1 MKTLINRIAVA
12 FLIASLTS
20 VAIFAKSRKQS
31 TTLVTNLNV
40 NGTLLKKGVYDV
52 KFDEEK
58 SELSFVK
65 EGKVVARASVGSEKR
80 ETKAKGLELRTTG
93 KGDDAQLVGV
103 AFSGM
108 DHDLVING
116 SKASR

>member
-12 FLIASLTS
+12 FLIASLAS
-20 VAIFAKSRKQS
+20 VAVFAKSRKQS

-40 NGTLLKKGVYDV
+40 NGTLLKKGLYDV

-65 EGKVVARASVGSEKR
+65 DGKVVARAAVGSEKR
-80 ETKAKGLELRTTG
+80 ETKARGLELRTTG
-93 KGDDAQLVGV
+93 KGDDVQLVGV